1 VKPDPWAA
9 FAEVFSE
16 ELAASTSLTV
26 EQMDELA
33 DAYQREQIA
42 SAQSEAEQEALR
54 KEYSRG

>member
-1 VKPDPWAA
+1 MKPDPWAA

-16 ELAASTSLTV
+16 ELAASSLTI

-42 SAQSEAEQEALR
+42 SSQSEAEQEALH

>member
-1 VKPDPWAA
+1 LNPDPWAA

-42 SAQSEAEQEALR
+42 SAQSEAEQEALH